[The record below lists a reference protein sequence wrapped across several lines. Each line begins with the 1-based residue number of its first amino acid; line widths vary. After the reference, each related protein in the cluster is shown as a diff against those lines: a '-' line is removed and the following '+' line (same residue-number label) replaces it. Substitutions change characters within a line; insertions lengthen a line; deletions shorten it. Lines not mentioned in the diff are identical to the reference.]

1 MNDLSDAEL
10 LRRFAKDDSEAA
22 FAVLVERYLG
32 LVHSVALRQTNSP
45 QHAQDISQAVFIIL
59 ARKAGALDSK
69 TVLSGWLYHTA
80 RLTAANF
87 NRAEWRR
94 ARREQ
99 EGIYASRDSM
109 TTLPRSRGASFLPS
123 SKPPWHNS
131 APPTAMPSSCVIF
144 KTGA

>member
-10 LRRFAKDDSEAA
+10 LRRFAKDDSQVA

-32 LVHSVALRQTNSP
+32 LVHSVAFRQTNNL
-45 QHAQDISQAVFIIL
+45 QHAQDIVQAVFIIL

-99 EGIYASRDSM
+99 EAFMQAETNDHSSEVAWRELSPRLESAMALLGPADRDA
-109 TTLPRSRGASFLPS
+109 LVLRY
-123 SKPPWHNS
+123 
-131 APPTAMPSSCVIF
+131 
-144 KTGA
+144 